1 MATKDNVEIKQS
13 PIADFGRG
21 LFATKDFRPGD
32 VVLSVDR
39 PLVAELDVD
48 RMLDSCGWCL
58 QRGATDPMERQYSA
72 AMGLPSGFVEC
83 KACSGCRRVA
93 YCSKKCQSKAW
104 KAEHKYECK
113 VLAPS
118 ERPALPDAVRAVIK
132 LLGRLK
138 AEGDK
143 DGRTKEI
150 LSFPPFA
157 GGQGLEDFA
166 RRDKKLF
173 DDLSMM
179 GFAAWKYVGEPSLP
193 GADAQ
198 NISKAFLFNILSN
211 KFALSSPLDDVQ
223 LGIGFDP
230 LICTANHSCD
240 PNVDL
245 VFNQPTTVLRALRPI
260 KKGEEIFM
268 KYIDVTN
275 PFSVR
280 QAEISETYYFTC
292 KCAKCKKGATNT
304 EDLFAKPASELPS
317 EYRKRADDLMER
329 HEWQLAKFLVPGGN
343 EEDQKRLAALQ
354 AEAFSVSGTL
364 TDVREPSIQE
374 IKDTLKMCLDS
385 GLWSWTRQPVP
396 RLCHQLFAK
405 YIASGDPYGAF
416 RIGLKLFFEISPSL
430 YPQTFSSDRLV
441 DAWAMSTVTNVLCGP
456 MNKEVYDEFMQ
467 NGVDLRIAYFG
478 FLFAVHDDTPKMFGA
493 DSPFGKVVEFT
504 YSQIMAG
511 VTIAESE
518 IRDKVKELWPSL
530 EMIGRSV
537 TVQSL

>member
-1 MATKDNVEIKQS
+1 MSANENVEVKS
-13 PIADFGRG
+13 SGNSETGRG
-21 LFATKDFRPGD
+21 LFASKDFKPGD

-39 PLVAELDVD
+39 PLVAELDMD
-48 RMLDSCGWCL
+48 RMSDSCAWCF
-58 QRGATDPMERQYSA
+58 QRGATDPMERQSSA
-72 AMGLPSGFVEC
+72 AMGLPAGFIEC
-83 KACSGCRRVA
+83 KACSGCRRVS

-143 DGRTKEI
+143 DGRTKEL
-150 LSFPPFA
+150 LSFFPFA
-157 GGQGLEDFA
+157 GGQGLEEFA

-179 GFAAWKYVGEPSLP
+179 GFAAWKYVGEPNLP
-193 GADAQ
+193 GVDSQ
-198 NISKAFLFNILSN
+198 NIAKAFTFNILCN
-211 KFALSSPLDDVQ
+211 KFGLSSPLDDTH

-230 LICTANHSCD
+230 LICTSNHSCD
-240 PNVDL
+240 PNVNL
-245 VFNQPTTVLRALRPI
+245 VFNQPTTVLRALKPI
-260 KKGEEIFM
+260 KKGEEILM

-275 PFSVR
+275 PYSVR
-280 QAEISETYYFTC
+280 QAELSETYHFTC
-292 KCAKCKKGATNT
+292 KCSKCKKGATDR
-304 EDLFAKPASELPS
+304 EDIFSKPASELSS
-317 EYRKRADDLMER
+317 EYRKRADALVAR
-329 HEWQLAKFLVPGGN
+329 HEKQLARFLVPGGN
-343 EEDQKRLAALQ
+343 EADQKRLAALQ

-364 TDVREPSIQE
+364 TDVRDPSLEE
-374 IKDTLKMCLDS
+374 IKDTLKMCIDS
-385 GLWSWTRQPVP
+385 GLWTWTRQPVP

-405 YIASGDPYGAF
+405 YIATGDPYGAF
-416 RIGLKLFFEISPSL
+416 RIGLKLYFEISPSL

-441 DAWAMSTVTNVLCGP
+441 DSWAMSTVTNVLCGP
-456 MNKEVYDEFMQ
+456 MSKEVYDEFMQ

-478 FLFAVHDDTPKMFGA
+478 FLFAVHDDMPKMFGV
-493 DSPFGKVVEFT
+493 DSPFGKVVEST

-511 VTIAESE
+511 VTIHESE
-518 IRDKVKELWPSL
+518 IRDKVKTLWPSL

>member
-1 MATKDNVEIKQS
+1 MSGNGNVEVKPS
-13 PIADFGRG
+13 GNSEHGRG
-21 LFATKDFRPGD
+21 LFASKDFKPGD
-32 VVLSVDR
+32 VVLSIDR
-39 PLVAELDVD
+39 PLVAELDMD
-48 RMLDSCGWCL
+48 RMSDSCAWCF
-58 QRGATDPMERQYSA
+58 QRGATDPMERQVSA
-72 AMGLPSGFVEC
+72 AMGLPAGFIEVKSC
-83 KACSGCRRVA
+83 TGCRRVS

-143 DGRTKEI
+143 DGRTKEL
-150 LSFPPFA
+150 LSFFPFA
-157 GGQGLEDFA
+157 GGQGLEEFA

-179 GFAAWKYVGEPSLP
+179 GFAAWKYVGEPNLP
-193 GADAQ
+193 GVDSQ
-198 NISKAFLFNILSN
+198 NIAKAFVFNILCN
-211 KFALSSPLDDVQ
+211 KFGLSSPLDDTT

-230 LICTANHSCD
+230 LICTSNHSCD
-240 PNVDL
+240 PNVNL
-245 VFNQPTTVLRALRPI
+245 VFNQPSTVLRALKPI

-275 PFSVR
+275 PYSVR
-280 QAEISETYYFTC
+280 QAEIRNTYHFTC
-292 KCAKCKKGATNT
+292 KCSKCKKGPTNS
-304 EDLFAKPASELPS
+304 EDIFSKRASELSP
-317 EYRKRADDLMER
+317 EYRKRADVQVTR
-329 HEWQLAKFLVPGGN
+329 HEKELAKFIVPGGD
-343 EEDQKRLAALQ
+343 EADQKRLAALQ

-364 TDVREPSIQE
+364 TDVREPDVDE
-374 IKDTLKMCLDS
+374 IKETLRMCLDS

-405 YIASGDPYGAF
+405 YIATGDPYGAF
-416 RIGLKLFFEISPSL
+416 RIGLKLYFEISPSL

-456 MNKEVYDEFMQ
+456 ASTEVYEEFMQ
-467 NGVDLRIAYFG
+467 NGVDLRIAYLG
-478 FLFAVHDDTPKMFGA
+478 FLCAVHDDMPKMFGV
-493 DSPFGKVVEFT
+493 DSPFGKVVEST

-511 VTIAESE
+511 VTIHESE
-518 IRDKVKELWPSL
+518 IRDKVKALWPSL